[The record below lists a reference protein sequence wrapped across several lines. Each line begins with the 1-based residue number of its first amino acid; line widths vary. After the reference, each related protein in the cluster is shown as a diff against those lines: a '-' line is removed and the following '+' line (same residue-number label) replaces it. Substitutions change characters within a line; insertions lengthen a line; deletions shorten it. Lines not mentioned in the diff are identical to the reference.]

1 MAERKVDIIISAQDA
16 FTSTLSKA
24 QAGFQSFADG
34 VRGKA
39 EQLVNLKTV
48 SLAAGAALAGLGY
61 EMVKAIEAASESEAA
76 EKRLTTALGFRSQA
90 LLDQAG
96 ALQKT
101 TAFEDDAIVGAQA
114 LIAAYVKD
122 ESQIKAATKAT
133 LDLAA
138 AKGMDL
144 QSAAELVAKSLGTE
158 TNALARQGVEVEG
171 AIGSAQRLESLTNN
185 IARLF
190 GGQAAAQAETF
201 SGKVAQL
208 KNAFGDLQEEIGF
221 VITKNAFVIK
231 AVDVLKKTFE
241 ELSNTVNANRQ
252 YLMELTKS
260 GILTLV
266 DGMGKAVE
274 VMRFFHN
281 GWLGLKLVG
290 NATAVVLADSLRIIF
305 EGMRIILSPLDLI
318 FEGLVRLGTIEVNPF
333 DRAEAAIGQFQL
345 SSRDVTREVLKDIK
359 ATNSA
364 YDKAGQVIAGFGA
377 RLREIKVAQAEATG
391 GARGVGLSE
400 AKTGLTKEQE
410 QTYQRIEER
419 ITAIVLATEKLGA
432 SKERLIE
439 LETIELA
446 KSGATVEQIE
456 RYVLARNQQVEAEKR
471 LADEKERVTALGKLA
486 ELEAQNPYKPTPQ
499 NYEGDSEVVKAI
511 ATYDAKLN
519 ALQDYNTRVIQ
530 EMISAGKSQAEIEAT
545 FAELSAE
552 QERKKRDLQLAMA
565 GQAFGA
571 MSTMMQNLYVATGSK
586 NKAMF
591 KAMKA
596 FAIAETVIQ
605 TYRAA
610 QGAYAALSNIPYVG
624 PALGVAAAAAALAA
638 GMARVVQISSMEPGG
653 SGSMSAGG
661 SAGGAGYQPGAPSA
675 YTVPE
680 RVSQD
685 SRPVQNVNVY
695 IQNGHGTAEYWGK
708 LVEENIVP
716 ALNSSAERKVYI
728 NVG

>member
-1 MAERKVDIIISAQDA
+1 MVERKLDIVISAQDA

-61 EMVKAIEAASESEAA
+61 EMVKAISAASESEAA

-90 LLDQAG
+90 LLDQAS

-144 QSAAELVAKSLGTE
+144 QSAAELVAKALGTE

-171 AIGSAQRLESLTNN
+171 AVGSAQRLESLTTN

-208 KNAFGDLQEEIGF
+208 KNAFDDLQEEIGF

-260 GILTLV
+260 GILTFV

-305 EGMRIILSPLDLI
+305 EGLRILLSPLDLI
-318 FEGLVRLGTIEVNPF
+318 FTGLVRLGTIEVNPF

-345 SSRDVTREVLKDIK
+345 SSRDVTNEVMKDIE
-359 ATNSA
+359 ATNAA
-364 YDKAGQVIAGFGA
+364 YDKAGHLIAVFSA
-377 RLREIKVAQAEATG
+377 KLREIKVAQESAATNPPPSPFFKG
-391 GARGVGLSE
+391 GSS
-400 AKTGLTKEQE
+400 KEQE
-410 QTYQRIEER
+410 QLYQKIEER
-419 ITAIVLATEKLGA
+419 ISAVVFATEKLGA

-446 KSGATVEQIE
+446 KDGAAIEQIE

-486 ELEAQNPYKPTPQ
+486 ELEAQNPYKPTPR

-530 EMISAGKSQAEIEAT
+530 EMITAGKSQAEIEAT

-552 QERKKRDLQLAMA
+552 QERKKRDLQLAVA

-638 GMARVVQISSMEPGG
+638 GMARVAQISSMEPGG

-661 SAGGAGYQPGAPSA
+661 LAGSASYQPGAPSA
-675 YTVPE
+675 YTMPE

-685 SRPVQNVNVY
+685 ARPVQNVNVY

>member
-1 MAERKVDIIISAQDA
+1 MAERKVDIVISAHDA

-24 QAGFQSFADG
+24 QASFHSLADG
-34 VRGKA
+34 VKGKA

-48 SLAAGAALAGLGY
+48 AIAAGAALAGLGY
-61 EMVKAIEAASESEAA
+61 EMAKAIQAASEAEAA
-76 EKRLTTALGFRSQA
+76 EKRLTTALGYRSQA

-96 ALQKT
+96 ALQTT

-114 LIAAYVKD
+114 FIAAYVRD
-122 ESQIKAATKAT
+122 EAQIKAATKAT

-144 QSAAELVAKSLGTE
+144 QSAAELVAKSLGSE
-158 TNALARQGVEVEG
+158 TNALARYGIEVEG
-171 AIGSAQRLESLTNN
+171 AVGSTERLEMLTSN

-190 GGQAAAQAETF
+190 GGQATAQAETF
-201 SGKVAQL
+201 SGKVSQL
-208 KNAFGDLQEEIGF
+208 KNAFGDLQEELGF

-241 ELSNTVNANRQ
+241 ELSNTVNTNRQ

-260 GILTLV
+260 GILTFV

-290 NATAVVLADSLRIIF
+290 NAVAVVLADSMRIIF
-305 EGMRIILSPLDLI
+305 EGLRILLAPLDLI
-318 FEGLVRLGTIEVNPF
+318 FAGLVKLGAIEVNPF
-333 DRAEAAIGQFQL
+333 DRAEEAIGQFQL
-345 SSRDVTREVLKDIK
+345 SSRDVTRDVLKDIE
-359 ATNSA
+359 ATNAA
-364 YDKAGQVIAGFGA
+364 YDKAGKTIAGFSA
-377 RLREIKVAQAEATG
+377 RLRQIKVAQAEVAAGT
-391 GARGVGLSE
+391 RGIGLPE
-400 AKTGLTKEQE
+400 AKTGANKEQE
-410 QTYQRIEER
+410 QAYQRIEER
-419 ITAIVLATEKLGA
+419 ISAVVLATEKLGA
-432 SKERLIE
+432 SKERVIE

-446 KSGATVEQIE
+446 KSGATIEQID
-456 RYVLARNQQVEAEKR
+456 RYAQARNNQVAAEKR

-486 ELEAQNPYKPTPQ
+486 ELERENPYKPTPH
-499 NYEGDSEVVKAI
+499 NYEGDSEVVRAV
-511 ATYDAKLN
+511 ATYEAKLS
-519 ALQDYNTRVIQ
+519 ALQAYNTRVIQ
-530 EMISAGKSQAEIEAT
+530 EMITAGKSQAEIEVT
-545 FAELSAE
+545 FAALSAE

-610 QGAYAALSNIPYVG
+610 QGAYAALSSIPYVG

-638 GMARVVQISSMEPGG
+638 GMARVAQISSMEPGG
-653 SGSMSAGG
+653 STGAMGAGG
-661 SAGGAGYQPGAPSA
+661 STVGYSPSATNA
-675 YTVPE
+675 YTVPD
-680 RVSQD
+680 RVSED
-685 SRPVQNVNVY
+685 RRPVQNVNVY

-728 NVG
+728 NVS

>member
-1 MAERKVDIIISAQDA
+1 MAERKVDIIISAHDA

-24 QAGFQSFADG
+24 QAGFQSFANG
-34 VRGKA
+34 IKGKA

-48 SLAAGAALAGLGY
+48 SLAASAALAGLGY
-61 EMVKAIEAASESEAA
+61 EMVKAVEAASESEAA
-76 EKRLTTALGFRSQA
+76 EKRLTTALGYRSQA
-90 LLDQAG
+90 LIDQAS

-101 TAFEDDAIVGAQA
+101 TAFEDDAVVGAQA

-144 QSAAELVAKSLGTE
+144 TNAAELVAKSLGSE
-158 TNALARQGVEVEG
+158 TNALARYGVDVEG
-171 AIGSAQRLESLTNN
+171 AVGSTQRLETLANN
-185 IARLF
+185 VARLF

-201 SGKVAQL
+201 SGRVVQL
-208 KNAFGDLQEEIGF
+208 KNAFGDLQEELGF

-231 AVDVLKKTFE
+231 AVDVLKKAFE
-241 ELSNTVNANRQ
+241 ELGAWVNANRL

-260 GILTLV
+260 GILALV

-305 EGMRIILSPLDLI
+305 EGLRIILSPLDLI
-318 FEGLVRLGTIEVNPF
+318 FEGLVRLGAIKINPF

-345 SSRDVTREVLKDIK
+345 SSRDVTNEVLKDIE
-359 ATNSA
+359 ATNAA
-364 YDKAGQVIAGFGA
+364 YDKAGQLIAGFSA
-377 RLREIKVAQAEATG
+377 RLKEIKVLQAEITAG
-391 GARGVGLSE
+391 EVRGAELPQKSAV
-400 AKTGLTKEQE
+400 TKEQE
-410 QTYQRIEER
+410 QLYQKIEEK
-419 ITAIVLATEKLGA
+419 ISAVVLATERLGA

-446 KSGATVEQIE
+446 KDGAAIEQIE

-471 LADEKERVTALGKLA
+471 LADEKERVTALNRLY
-486 ELEAQNPYKPTPQ
+486 ELERENPYRPTLQ
-499 NYEGDSEVVKAI
+499 NYEGDSEVVKTV
-511 ATYDAKLN
+511 ATYEAKLN
-519 ALQDYNTRVIQ
+519 ALQAYNTQVIQ
-530 EMISAGKSQAEIEAT
+530 EMITAGKSQAEIEAT
-545 FAELSAE
+545 YAELSAE

-571 MSTMMQNLYVATGSK
+571 MSTMMQNLYVGTGSK

-591 KAMKA
+591 SAMKA

-610 QGAYAALSNIPYVG
+610 QGAYAALSSISYVG
-624 PALGVAAAAAALAA
+624 PALGVAAAAAAIAA
-638 GMARVVQISSMEPGG
+638 GMARVAQIRAMEPGG
-653 SGSMSAGG
+653 SGAMSAGG
-661 SAGGAGYQPGAPSA
+661 GSGAGNSPSMPAA
-675 YTVPE
+675 YPMPA

-728 NVG
+728 NVS

>member
-1 MAERKVDIIISAQDA
+1 MAERKVDIIISAHDA

-34 VRGKA
+34 VKGKA

-48 SLAAGAALAGLGY
+48 SIAAGAALAGLGY
-61 EMVKAIEAASESEAA
+61 EMIKAIEAASESEAA
-76 EKRLTTALGFRSQA
+76 EKRLTTALGYRSQA
-90 LLDQAG
+90 LIDQSG

-144 QSAAELVAKSLGTE
+144 TNAAELVAKSLGSE
-158 TNALARQGVEVEG
+158 TNALARYGVDVEG
-171 AIGSAQRLESLTNN
+171 AVGSTQRLETLTSNV
-185 IARLF
+185 ARLF
-190 GGQAAAQAETF
+190 GGQAVAQAETF
-201 SGKVAQL
+201 GGKVAQL
-208 KNAFGDLQEEIGF
+208 KNTFGDLQEELGF

-241 ELSNTVNANRQ
+241 ELSNMVNANRQ

-260 GILTLV
+260 GILTFV

-305 EGMRIILSPLDLI
+305 EGLRIILSPLDLI

-345 SSRDVTREVLKDIK
+345 SSRDVTRDVLKDIE
-359 ATNSA
+359 ATNAA
-364 YDKAGQVIAGFGA
+364 YDKAGQLIAGFSA
-377 RLREIKVAQAEATG
+377 KLREIKVTQASAASNPPQSPVFKG
-391 GARGVGLSE
+391 GSS
-400 AKTGLTKEQE
+400 KEQE
-410 QTYQRIEER
+410 QLYQKIEER
-419 ITAIVLATEKLGA
+419 ISAVVLATEKLGA

-446 KSGATVEQIE
+446 KDGAAIEQIE

-486 ELEAQNPYKPTPQ
+486 ELEAQNPYKPTLQ
-499 NYEGDSEVVKAI
+499 NYEGDSEVVKTI
-511 ATYDAKLN
+511 ATYDAKLY

-530 EMISAGKSQAEIEAT
+530 EMITAGKSQAEIEAT
-545 FAELSAE
+545 YAELSAE
-552 QERKKRDLQLAMA
+552 QERKKRDMQLTMA

-591 KAMKA
+591 SAMKA

-610 QGAYAALSNIPYVG
+610 QGAYAALSSISYIG
-624 PALGVAAAAAALAA
+624 PALGVAAAAAAIAA
-638 GMARVVQISSMEPGG
+638 GMARVAQIRAMEPGG

-661 SAGGAGYQPGAPSA
+661 SSGGAGYSSGTPSA
-675 YTVPE
+675 YTMPD

-685 SRPVQNVNVY
+685 ARPVQNVNVY

-716 ALNSSAERKVYI
+716 ALNNSAERKVYI